1 MNLVILIFIQMIF
14 VMLIGLIVFV
24 SKKQRNFYLSYN
36 LTLII
41 LCISIA
47 KLFWFLWIFSKDQN
61 ANLCNI
67 SKKMYC

>member
-1 MNLVILIFIQMIF
+1 MNISVLIFIQT
-14 VMLIGLIVFV
+14 VLVLLIGLIVYV
-24 SKKQRNFYLSYN
+24 SKKQKNFLLSYN
-36 LTLII
+36 LSLVI